1 MKLAAFCI
9 SADSTRLLQ
18 YCLLYRSPSSS
29 DTPEAYRIMT
39 KQNLIAKLSF
49 PSGHVVSSAT
59 FPVGLFINNKY
70 SHASNGETIEVREPA
85 TDKVIAHIPAGQ
97 AKDVD
102 RAVDAAERAYHTVWG
117 ERCPPRERGRLLM
130 KLADLVEEH
139 ADVLASIESMDNGKP
154 FSIARAVD
162 VPEAAACLRYY
173 GGWADK
179 DHGKVIEVDDSKMA
193 FERHEPIGVVGQIIP
208 WNFPLLMASW
218 KLGPALACGNT
229 VVLKTAETTP
239 LSACYLTQLIAQ
251 VFPPGVVNVI
261 TGYGDVAGSAIS
273 SHMRILK
280 VAFTGSTAVGRA
292 IMTAAA
298 RSNLKPVTLELGGKS
313 PNIIFDDAD
322 LDQAVSW
329 AAFGIYFNAGQACS
343 AGSRIF
349 VQETIYDEFL
359 ERLTRTV
366 KAMPVAQPFQP
377 DAFVGP
383 ATSKLQFDRIRAHIK
398 SGKDEGAT
406 VHLGGERHGTE
417 GYFIQPTI
425 FTQCTPEMRIC
436 REEIFGPVVVIQK
449 FKDDDD
455 IVAKANDTIYGLASA
470 VFSRDISHALGI
482 AKRLQAGSVW
492 INCYNQLN
500 PNVPFGGYKQSG
512 IGRELGEQALHS
524 YTATK
529 SIHVNLTQPNPLP
542 VPAKL

>member
-1 MKLAAFCI
+1 MARNF
-9 SADSTRLLQ
+9 
-18 YCLLYRSPSSS
+18 
-29 DTPEAYRIMT
+29 
-39 KQNLIAKLSF
+39 IAKLSF
-49 PSGHVVSSAT
+49 PSGHVVSRAE
-59 FPVGLFINNKY
+59 FPVGLFINNEY
-70 SHASNGETIEVREPA
+70 SPASNGETIEVRAPA
-85 TDKVIAHIPAGQ
+85 TDKVIARIPAGQ

-102 RAVDAAERAYHTVWG
+102 RAVDAAERAYNTVWG
-117 ERCPPRERGRLLM
+117 ERCSPRERGRLLM
-130 KLADLVEEH
+130 KLADLFEEH

-154 FSIARAVD
+154 FSIARNVD

-179 DHGKVIEVDDSKMA
+179 DHGKMIEVDDSKMA

-208 WNFPLLMASW
+208 WNFPLLMFAW
-218 KLGPALACGNT
+218 KIGPALACGNT
-229 VVLKTAETTP
+229 IVIKTAETTP
-239 LSACYLTQLIAQ
+239 LSACYATQLIAKL
-251 VFPPGVVNVI
+251 FPPGVVNVI

-273 SHMRILK
+273 SHMKILK

-359 ERLTRTV
+359 ERLTRTI
-366 KAMPVAQPFQP
+366 KAMKVAQPFQE

-383 ATSKLQFDRIRAHIK
+383 LTSKLQYDRVSAYIQA
-398 SGKDEGAT
+398 GKDEGAT

-417 GYFIQPTI
+417 GYFLSPTV
-425 FTQCTPEMRIC
+425 FTDCTPDMRIC
-436 REEIFGPVVVIQK
+436 REEIFGPVVAIQK

-470 VFSRDISHALGI
+470 VFSRDVSHALNI

-500 PNVPFGGYKQSG
+500 PSVPFGGYKQSG

-524 YTATK
+524 YTAVK